1 MSTTYEE
8 IYDLAS
14 RKLTDVELPLLPEE
28 ELEDMFHGYLISSI
42 SQFRKCKNDLSDR
55 DEDEK
60 QFNVDLLDVEKEI
73 LAVLIARQWL
83 QPQINSALLTK
94 QVFSDKES
102 KFYSQKEAAQYMG
115 ISTGAMSEYVNGKSK
130 PRNGYHWIRVGGYG
144 YEK

>member
-73 LAVLIARQWL
+73 LAVLIAKQWL

-102 KFYSQKEAAQYMG
+102 KFYSQKEMLTGLMSLDEKLKIEAQKLSRDYTYSSG
-115 ISTGAMSEYVNGKSK
+115 SYWS
-130 PRNGYHWIRVGGYG
+130 
-144 YEK
+144 